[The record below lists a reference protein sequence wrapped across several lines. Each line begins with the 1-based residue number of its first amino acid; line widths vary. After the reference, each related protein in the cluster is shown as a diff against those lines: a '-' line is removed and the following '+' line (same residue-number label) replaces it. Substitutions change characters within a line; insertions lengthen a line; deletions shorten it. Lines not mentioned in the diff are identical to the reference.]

1 MSNIHGLVRP
11 QLDEITL
18 DPKRPL
24 IISDADEVLFLF
36 MEAFERFLA
45 TRELW
50 IDLSSFALAGN
61 IKRLGTDEAISVDST
76 RALIPDFFAEATETM
91 EPVPGAADALAA
103 LSERAQ
109 VVVVS
114 NVPVIQRDA
123 RIRALARHAMG
134 YPVVAN
140 VGAKGGVVRH
150 LADRVTGPV
159 FFLDDIPHNHSSV
172 ATHAADVR
180 RIHFVADPRLAR
192 LIPASEH
199 SHHRIDDWPTARLLI
214 EETLS
219 EAGF

>member
-1 MSNIHGLVRP
+1 MSAIHGLVRP
-11 QLDEITL
+11 QLDAIAL
-18 DPKRPL
+18 DPNRPL

-45 TRELW
+45 TRDLW

-61 IKRLGTDEAISVDST
+61 IKRLGTNEPIGVEAA
-76 RALIPDFFAEATETM
+76 RELLPGFFAEATETM

-109 VVVVS
+109 VVIVS
-114 NVPVIQRDA
+114 NVPVEQRDA
-123 RIRALARHAMG
+123 RIRALARHSMA

-150 LADRVTGPV
+150 LADQVRGPV
-159 FFLDDIPHNHSSV
+159 FFLDDIPHNHMSV
-172 ATHAADVR
+172 ATHAEDVR
-180 RIHFVADPRLAR
+180 RIHFVADSRLAR

-199 SHHRIDDWPTARLLI
+199 SHHRIDDWPTARALI
-214 EETLS
+214 EETLAD
-219 EAGF
+219 AGF